1 MNRPVVWET
10 IFVHL
15 SELTPCFFELEIPTE
30 NFDLPSFLTHVQLI
44 LNFIRHEQNLDLKAI
59 FVQAQCRHYLRDMY
73 GPL

>member
-44 LNFIRHEQNLDLKAI
+44 LNFIRHERN
-59 FVQAQCRHYLRDMY
+59 
-73 GPL
+73 